1 MADGR
6 CRAPDNS
13 SEMKDMTNISD
24 NIQDNSDQDEEERI
38 LDPDHVEERF
48 RVDRRK
54 LEQMIQQGIK
64 FSLRVRLSRSRY
76 TTMTLLRS

>member
-1 MADGR
+1 
-6 CRAPDNS
+6 
-13 SEMKDMTNISD
+13 MKDMTNISD

-54 LEQMIQQGIK
+54 LEQMIQQGI
-64 FSLRVRLSRSRY
+64 S
-76 TTMTLLRS
+76 